1 MNRITK
7 LRGELKL
14 KRHTKTLNETYVEEH
29 IQIQAITWPFQAI
42 PFSQCKTHCSNNCFA
57 KTKNLTKT
65 IQVLHKFTNPT

>member
-14 KRHTKTLNETYVEEH
+14 KRHTKTLSDIYVEEL
-29 IQIQAITWPFQAI
+29 IQIQAIL
-42 PFSQCKTHCSNNCFA
+42 FSQCKTHCSNSCFA

-65 IQVLHKFTNPT
+65 IQVLHRCTSPA